1 MNSFPGH
8 ITAVTTNGTMS
19 IVCVGVGNG
28 EELMSVVIDS
38 PETAP
43 YLKKGNK
50 VNVLFKEMEV
60 AITTQKELDIS
71 IENRIA
77 GNIASIEE
85 GVLLSRLILETK
97 IGEVI
102 AIISTKSVGQM
113 GLVEKMNVMIMVKLN
128 EIILA
133 P

>member
-8 ITAVTTNGTMS
+8 IAEINTNGAIS
-19 IVCVGVGNG
+19 IVGVRMDGG
-28 EELMSVVIDS
+28 EKFMSVVIDT
-38 PETAP
+38 PESAP
-43 YLKKGNK
+43 YLKMGNK

-60 AITTQKELDIS
+60 AVSTQTELDIS

-77 GNIASIEE
+77 GKIANMEM
-85 GVLLSRLILETK
+85 GVLLSRLTLETK
-97 IGEVI
+97 LGEVI
-102 AIISTKSVGQM
+102 AIISTMSVGQM
-113 GLVEKMNVMIMVKLN
+113 GLGKGMKVMMMVKLN

>member
-1 MNSFPGH
+1 
-8 ITAVTTNGTMS
+8 
-19 IVCVGVGNG
+19 
-28 EELMSVVIDS
+28 
-38 PETAP
+38 
-43 YLKKGNK
+43 
-50 VNVLFKEMEV
+50 
-60 AITTQKELDIS
+60 
-71 IENRIA
+71 ENRIA

>member
-1 MNSFPGH
+1 MNSFPAH
-8 ITAVTTNGTMS
+8 IKEVKTNGAMS
-19 IVCVGVGNG
+19 IVFVTTDSG
-28 EELMSVVIDS
+28 EELMSVVIDT
-38 PETAP
+38 PESAP
-43 YLKKGNK
+43 YLKSGNK
-50 VNVLFKEMEV
+50 VNVLFKETEV
-60 AITTQKELDIS
+60 AVSSQKELNIS

-77 GNIASIEE
+77 GIITHIEV
-85 GVLLSRLILETK
+85 GVLLSRLMLETK

-102 AIISTKSVGQM
+102 AIISTMSVRQM